1 MVDRLDRKILQILQ
15 EDATVPV
22 AEIGRRVGL
31 STTPCWR
38 RIQKLEEDGVIT
50 RRVAI
55 LDPRKVNTK
64 VTAFVAIT
72 TNQHNEEWLRRFAE
86 VIQELPEVVEFY
98 RMAGQVDYLLRVV
111 VPDIEAYD
119 NLYKR
124 LIAKIDISDVSTTF
138 AMEQIKYATALPLS
152 YVAIEKEKALFE
164 EQNKKMQDE
173 LQKRAAEVRQKLE
186 QSGGTPA
193 AGGATPAQNIR
204 PPVRRQTCC
213 HRWHWAPRR

>member
-1 MVDRLDRKILQILQ
+1 MPVEAIWGQFFLGDRRATQERAAMVDRLDRKILQILQ

-38 RIQKLEEDGVIT
+38 RIQKLEEDGVIV
-50 RRVAI
+50 RRAAL
-55 LDPRKVNTK
+55 LDPKKINTK

-72 TNQHNEEWLRRFAE
+72 TNQHNEEWLKRFAE
-86 VIQELPEVVEFY
+86 VIQDLPEVVEFY
-98 RMAGQVDYLLRVV
+98 RMAGQVDYLLRIV

-138 AMEQIKYATALPLS
+138 AMEQIKYTTALPLN
-152 YVAIEKEKALFE
+152 YIVVDKEKA
-164 EQNKKMQDE
+164 KVS
-173 LQKRAAEVRQKLE
+173 A
-186 QSGGTPA
+186 
-193 AGGATPAQNIR
+193 
-204 PPVRRQTCC
+204 
-213 HRWHWAPRR
+213 